1 MISFRSKITVKL
13 LDYYFLNPGARRYIN
28 ELARLLDLDPK
39 NLDRKLKEL
48 EKAGL
53 FQSEVRGKERYFFIN
68 RKFPLLNQYR
78 QIFLKTYG
86 LEKKLKEI
94 IAGTAGVKEA
104 YIFGSYTS
112 DKMDS
117 ASDLDLL
124 VVGTHSALDLQRPI
138 TALQKATGRE
148 INVVNLST
156 REMIAKRKAKDS
168 FISNVFKG
176 KIIKLI

>member
-13 LDYYFLNPGARRYIN
+13 LDYYFLNTGARHYIN

-68 RKFPLLNQYR
+68 RSFPLLSQYR
-78 QIFLKTYG
+78 QIFLKTHG

-94 IAGTAGVKEA
+94 MDGTAGVKEA
-104 YIFGSYTS
+104 YIFGSYTAN
-112 DKMDS
+112 KMDS

-124 VVGTHSALDLQRPI
+124 VIGDHSALDLQRPI
-138 TALQKATGRE
+138 AALQKATGRE
-148 INVVNLST
+148 INVINLSP
-156 REMIAKRKAKDS
+156 REMAMKRKTKDS
-168 FISNVFKG
+168 FITNIFKG
-176 KIIKLI
+176 KTIRLI